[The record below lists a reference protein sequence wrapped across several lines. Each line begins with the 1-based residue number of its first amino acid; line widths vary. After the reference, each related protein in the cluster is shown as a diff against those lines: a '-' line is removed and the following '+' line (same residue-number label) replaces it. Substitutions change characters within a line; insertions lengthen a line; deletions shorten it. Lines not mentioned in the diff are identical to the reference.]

1 MITWS
6 PTKTELKER
15 LRNQEAQYQRLIQ
28 NIPEVVWRG
37 TPEGHAIFISERITS
52 VFGYTPDEVVRAG
65 AQLWFGRMHPE
76 DRDGVARNYAEL
88 FQEGRP
94 FDVQYRIQ
102 HRDGH
107 WMWWHDRAVLVE
119 DGSVSGRYADGLLS
133 DITEMKKLEEQLQH
147 SQKMEA
153 VGHLAGGIAH
163 DFNNLVQV
171 IGGYVE
177 LLERRVEGDTTAES
191 YAGKIKTAAQGAA
204 SLTQQLLTFSRK
216 QLQQMSALDLN

>member
-6 PTKTELKER
+6 PTKSKLKEQ
-15 LRNQEAQYQRLIQ
+15 LRDQEAQYQRLIE

-37 TPEGHAIFISERITS
+37 TAEGDAIFISEKIIS
-52 VFGYTPDEVVRAG
+52 VFGYTPEEVLRAG
-65 AQLWFGRMHPE
+65 ARLWFGRMHPE
-76 DRDGVARNYAEL
+76 DRESVTRSYAEL
-88 FQEGRP
+88 FEERRP

-119 DGSVSGRYADGLLS
+119 DSPLSRRYAEGVLS
-133 DITEMKKLEEQLQH
+133 DITEKKRLEEQFQH
-147 SQKMEA
+147 SQKMEE
-153 VGHLAGGIAH
+153 VGQLAGGIAH

-177 LLERRVEGDTTAES
+177 LLERQVRGDITAED
-191 YAGKIKTAAQGAA
+191 YAAKIKSAAQGAA
-204 SLTQQLLTFSRK
+204 SLTKQFLT
-216 QLQQMSALDLN
+216 